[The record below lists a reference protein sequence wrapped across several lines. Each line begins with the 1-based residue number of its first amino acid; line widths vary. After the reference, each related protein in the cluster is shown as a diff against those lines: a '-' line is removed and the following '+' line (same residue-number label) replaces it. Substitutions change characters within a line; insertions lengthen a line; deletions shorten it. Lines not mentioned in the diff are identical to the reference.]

1 MTELPLFFSHASP
14 DNILSL
20 LPGHGVAMAGSPMM
34 LPSQLSGLLP
44 SFRQPPESDLMGA
57 SLCIEPDMSDLSPDL
72 SQKRAPPGC
81 RPLPEGSTSVP
92 VPIAD
97 DRPGHSQTAWILPVN
112 KRVPSINT
120 AIPET
125 HEKTSVFPLPCEQ
138 DACVAWDYGG
148 RIIVLDISEI
158 ILSAEPVTDETKAL
172 TPWTVIPTV
181 DQEGNIIYQW
191 HDHDGHLHTI
201 SEWEFM
207 RRLSMYFQSLL
218 EFLYP
223 EYFGSSLPAGG
234 GWHQWQYW
242 KVRRTEDH
250 PGNADQQPWQ
260 TCRTRRKSNNKKV
273 KPVAVVQPV
282 QHRPTRYQPRH
293 QNGRPQPSPSGK
305 ATATERTV
313 ENEIDQLLMEFKS
326 GYMQSIAKKHNKNYD
341 GKKHG
346 QYCVKIKTATE
357 TRRKPL
363 TDNEKLTF
371 MPFMRHLSKVVYSFN
386 EISLSA
392 CIHSLTVSQL
402 LYPPRSARKTNTD
415 PDDGGKN
422 IKQAQAALIKSL
434 ISRVQTLKMLKQGF
448 GTQTISNQLW
458 ALEKL
463 VANELLPVN
472 QDGLASQAVMALLPQ
487 VQTPPEPFISQHI
500 SSLLLSLAKLVENGL
515 LQLNQGGL
523 ASQAV
528 MALLPQVQSSPE
540 PFDHQG
546 ISNLLLSLAK
556 LVENGLL
563 QLNQD
568 GLTRKAVMA
577 LLPQVQSPPEPFN
590 HQEISSLLRAL
601 TKLVRNGLL
610 PLDQGGLT
618 RKAVMALLPQVQSHL
633 DDFTSQEI
641 SNLLWALSELVE
653 NGLLP
658 LDQGGLTRKAVMALL
673 PQVQSPPE
681 PFNHQD
687 ISSLLRTL
695 ANLVESGLL
704 SLDQN
709 SQASQAVMVLL
720 PQVHRPPE
728 PLNPQE
734 ISNLLRALAKLVENG
749 LLQRDQNDLASQAVM
764 ALLPQVQSPPEPFIS
779 QHVSNLLWA
788 LAKLVE
794 NRLLQLNQDGLTRKA
809 VMALLPQVQS
819 PPEPFISQHVSNLL
833 WALSILVKNG
843 LLSLDQDGLT
853 RKAVMALL
861 PQVQSLP
868 EPFNP
873 QDISNLLWALAKL
886 VENGLLSLDHLTR
899 KAVMALLPQV
909 QSPPKPFNPQE
920 ISNLLWALAKLVGQG
935 LQLNQNGLASQAVM
949 TLLPQVQSHL
959 DDFTSQGISN
969 LLWALAML
977 GDGVSLDAV
986 IDLLRL
992 MNINTVESWREQETA
1007 LWALTVFLARGGET
1021 SLLLSQMKILYDALT
1036 AEKENRSDVRATTM
1050 RLSGVWLGENQ
1061 QDLPPT
1067 HYETIISRPHQ
1078 ELYRILKDCFSGHTL
1093 EMEASVNGLPP
1104 VDLLF
1109 PDNRVVIEVQG
1120 GHHYVDKEKKLRNG
1134 STILKVMTYGKL
1146 GYKVFEIPA
1155 SDVDDKKTQE
1165 QLQRELRAYFSNEG
1179 NSANSSTES
1188 DPETAEEDSYFSAA
1202 EEL

>member
-1 MTELPLFFSHASP
+1 MTELPLFFSHESP

-20 LPGHGVAMAGSPMM
+20 LPGHGVAMTGSPMM

-44 SFRQPPESDLMGA
+44 SFGQHPESGLVGA

-72 SQKRAPPGC
+72 SQKRASPGC
-81 RPLPEGSTSVP
+81 LPLPEGSTSVP
-92 VPIAD
+92 VAITD

-125 HEKTSVFPLPCEQ
+125 HEKTRVFPLPCEQ

-158 ILSAEPVTDETKAL
+158 ILSAEPVTDETKTL

-201 SEWEFM
+201 SEWEFR

-242 KVRRTEDH
+242 KVRRTGDRPE
-250 PGNADQQPWQ
+250 NADQQPWQ

-273 KPVAVVQPV
+273 RPVAVVQPV

-305 ATATERTV
+305 ATATATERTV
-313 ENEIDQLLMEFKS
+313 ANEIDQLLMEFEL
-326 GYMQSIAKKHNKNYD
+326 GYMQNIAKKHNKNYD

-346 QYCVKIKTATE
+346 QYCVKIKKATE

-371 MPFMRHLSKVVYSFN
+371 VPFMRHLSKVVYSFN

-392 CIHSLTVSQL
+392 CIHSLTASQL
-402 LYPPRSARKTNTD
+402 LYPPRSVRTTNTD

-434 ISRVQTLKMLKQGF
+434 ISRVQTLEMLKQGF
-448 GTQTISNQLW
+448 GTQSISNQLW

-463 VANELLPVN
+463 VANGLLPVN

-487 VQTPPEPFISQHI
+487 VQPPPEPFISQHI
-500 SSLLLSLAKLVENGL
+500 SSLLLSLAKLVANGL
-515 LQLNQGGL
+515 LPVNQDGL

-528 MALLPQVQSSPE
+528 MALLPQVQRPPE
-540 PFDHQG
+540 PFNPLE
-546 ISNLLLSLAK
+546 ISNLLSSLAK

-568 GLTRKAVMA
+568 GLASQAVMALLPQAQRSPKSFNPLEISSLLSSLAKLVENGLLSLDQDSLVSQAVMA
-577 LLPQVQSPPEPFN
+577 LLPQVQRPPEPFDN
-590 HQEISSLLRAL
+590 
-601 TKLVRNGLL
+601 
-610 PLDQGGLT
+610 QG
-618 RKAVMALLPQVQSHL
+618 
-633 DDFTSQEI
+633 I
-641 SNLLWALSELVE
+641 SNLL
-653 NGLLP
+653 
-658 LDQGGLTRKAVMALL
+658 
-673 PQVQSPPE
+673 
-681 PFNHQD
+681 
-687 ISSLLRTL
+687 SS
-695 ANLVESGLL
+695 
-704 SLDQN
+704 
-709 SQASQAVMVLL
+709 
-720 PQVHRPPE
+720 
-728 PLNPQE
+728 
-734 ISNLLRALAKLVENG
+734 LAKLVENG
-749 LLQRDQNDLASQAVM
+749 LLQLNQDGLASQAVM
-764 ALLPQVQSPPEPFIS
+764 ALLPQVQSPPEPFNLSGNIS
-779 QHVSNLLWA
+779 SLL
-788 LAKLVE
+788 
-794 NRLLQLNQDGLTRKA
+794 
-809 VMALLPQVQS
+809 S
-819 PPEPFISQHVSNLL
+819 S
-833 WALSILVKNG
+833 LSILVENG

-861 PQVQSLP
+861 RQVQSPP
-868 EPFNP
+868 EPFNH
-873 QDISNLLWALAKL
+873 QGISSLLLSLSKL

-899 KAVMALLPQV
+899 KAVMALLRQV
-909 QSPPKPFNPQE
+909 QSPPEPFNHQD
-920 ISNLLWALAKLVGQG
+920 ISRLLRALAKLVGQG
-935 LQLNQNGLASQAVM
+935 LQLNQDDLASQVVM

-959 DDFTSQGISN
+959 DDFTSQEISD
-969 LLWALAML
+969 LLWALAIL

-986 IDLLRL
+986 IDLLGL
-992 MNINTVESWREQETA
+992 MNISTVESWLEQEKA
-1007 LWALTVFLARGGET
+1007 LWALTVFLARGGKT
-1021 SLLLSQMKILYDALT
+1021 SLLLPRMRTLYDALM
-1036 AEKENRSDVRATTM
+1036 AEKENRSDIRARIM

-1061 QDLPPT
+1061 QDLLPT
-1067 HYETIISRPHQ
+1067 HYETIISIPHQ
-1078 ELYRILKDCFSGHTL
+1078 KLYGILKDSFSGHAL

-1120 GHHYVDKEKKLRNG
+1120 GYHYVDKEKKLRNG

-1155 SDVDDKKTQE
+1155 SDVEDKKTQE